1 MRTSPGALREG
12 VIYDLI
18 GRFGHEDVRTRTVS
32 AMQQRYQVDQ
42 HIADL
47 VCRRVETLAS
57 ATVSEWRLLGSEV
70 DLLIWAAAMHEVGAA
85 VSQKNYSQ
93 HSAYLVLN
101 SDLPGFAQQDQEVMA
116 ALISG
121 LKGKVRSEILDAIPS
136 RKKPNV
142 VRMMI
147 LLRLAVTLKHVE
159 EMEDIPDLS
168 VCANGETLTLTYP
181 QDWGEAHPLTIWEI
195 QQSKPSFEK
204 LGITVSLSAL
214 T

>member
-121 LKGKVRSEILDAIPS
+121 LRGKVRSEILDAIPS

>member
-1 MRTSPGALREG
+1 
-12 VIYDLI
+12 
-18 GRFGHEDVRTRTVS
+18 
-32 AMQQRYQVDQ
+32 MQQRYQVDQ

-57 ATVSEWRLLGSEV
+57 ATLSEWRLLGSEV

-121 LKGKVRSEILDAIPS
+121 LRGKVRSEILDAIPS

-204 LGITVSLSAL
+204 LGLTVSLSAL